1 MSASIDPLPSAAV
14 LNPMAQQANA
24 ALLRDVPV
32 VHGLLSALG
41 KRMYFPAKGILAQGG
56 EARTKAKRYNATIGI
71 ATENGGPMHLAVVQ
85 ECFSTQMKPSDIYPY
100 APSDGKPELRKAWKD
115 KQKAET
121 PSLGTHL
128 TSLPVVTNALTHGL
142 ALLGDLFL
150 DPGDEVLVS
159 DLMWENYPLCWETR
173 LGARVSTFT
182 LFDKRLTGFNQERFV
197 QSLAERRGKKVVVV
211 LNFPNNPSGYSPTK
225 AEAGAIVNALIAA
238 AQVGT
243 RLVVACDDAYY
254 GMFYDPACETESLFG
269 RLAQAHDNL
278 LAVKI
283 DGATKE
289 EFVWGLRVGFLTY
302 AVKNG
307 TSEAYTALEQ
317 KTSGLIRATIS
328 NISHASQSIVLKALV
343 DPRFRAQ
350 QAEKVEILRR
360 RAVVVGQEC
369 RKAQYADCWDV
380 YPFNAGYFMCV
391 RLKDADADR
400 VRVHLLDEH
409 GLGTIAIGPT
419 DLRIAFSCLTEEQIP
434 DVFARI
440 AQGVRTVRH
449 QAAQSRG

>member
-1 MSASIDPLPSAAV
+1 MTASSQAA
-14 LNPMAQQANA
+14 LNPLAQQGNNVLARDTPEVL
-24 ALLRDVPV
+24 ALL
-32 VHGLLSALG
+32 SQLG

-56 EARTKAKRYNATIGI
+56 EAKLKAKRYNATIGI
-71 ATENGGPMHLAVVQ
+71 ATEGGGPMHLACVQ
-85 ECFSTQMKPSDIYPY
+85 ECFSASMKPADLYPY
-100 APSDGKPELRKAWKD
+100 APSDGKPELRKAWKE
-115 KQKAET
+115 KQRSET
-121 PSLGTHL
+121 PSLGAHL
-128 TSLPVVTNALTHGL
+128 TSMPVVTNALTHGL

-150 DPGDEVLVS
+150 DAGDEILVS

-173 LGARVSTFT
+173 LGARVATFE
-182 LFDKRLTGFNQERFV
+182 LFDKRLSGFSIERFV
-197 QSLAERRGKKVVVV
+197 QALAERKGRKLVVV
-211 LNFPNNPSGYSPTK
+211 LNFPNNPSGYSPTR

-243 RLVVACDDAYY
+243 KLVVACDDAYY

-269 RLAQAHDNL
+269 RLAQAHTNL

-302 AVKNG
+302 AVKHG
-307 TSEAYTALEQ
+307 TPESYQVLEQ
-317 KTSGLIRATIS
+317 KTAGLIRATVS
-328 NISHASQSIVLKALV
+328 NISHASQSIVLKALL

-360 RAVVVGQEC
+360 RAAVVAQEC
-369 RKAQYADCWDV
+369 RKAEYADCWDV

-391 RLKDADADR
+391 RLKGVDADR

-434 DVFARI
+434 DVFVRI
-440 AQGVRTVRH
+440 AQAVRSVR
-449 QAAQSRG
+449 QPAR